1 MNVGSLVSA
10 RCWLNSVWVIAI
22 LSQGTAFAEDS
33 VLVEFDID
41 AQELGDALTEFGVQ
55 SGTEVYFVSADVAG
69 VQAPRIEG
77 KYSEIDVI
85 RQLLGS
91 SGVEYFIDGNGTLL
105 VGTAYTAGT
114 TPSQGGDSDSKNS
127 SPAPILMAQMEAEET
142 NPTPTDR
149 SENGD
154 RPKEES
160 GRGLAEYAERSGET
174 EEIIVRG
181 RNTGIQRFRD
191 DAQPYV
197 VFDATVIENSF
208 ATNVEDFLR
217 QRLPQNAIDTT
228 SRQSGNSLRSNQSQI
243 DLRGLGA
250 DQTLILLNGRRIA
263 SSSIG
268 SEFGQPDINGIPL
281 SAIER
286 IEVLPSTAS
295 GIYGGGAT
303 GGAINIVLKS
313 DYQGLSIDARYEN
326 TFDSDVSQKLVNIAG
341 GLTFEEGRSSIL
353 FSGSYSDSNALLV
366 RDRNFARQGRQLRS
380 DTIGYSDVIPG
391 YTTNIQSRDGSPLV
405 LDDGTELGSAR
416 TFVPVGYAG
425 PGLDGGVAL
434 AQNAGQFNLDL
445 ANDIFGDRSTLLGVP
460 TTYAFDISAQRR
472 FSPWLKLFVEYGQ
485 NTNEGEQLSGG
496 AQTFARIPANAPTN
510 PFQQDVEVS
519 FALPPV
525 DITRYSTTETERFVL
540 GGNVDLSR
548 GWAVNFDYGWSKSTF
563 DAEST
568 IAPFDMTSLR
578 DGVEAGVYD
587 VFRDL
592 NVFPLEI
599 DALSHQ
605 GPDEIYG
612 PVDTELSNFT
622 VRASGPLMTL
632 PAGPINVAALAER
645 RSEKI
650 EDSFFDERDDFTDDF
665 TSFYQPSRERDTYSY
680 YVEANIPI
688 IGSNN
693 RKSLARELEFQ
704 LAVRHDDYTTTNIVN
719 GDDSSIAVPNR
730 AAPVPNVEYID
741 IDQDSTDYTI
751 GLRYKPTETLL
762 VRASYATGF
771 ILPQLSA
778 LATREFDLP
787 FFIGT
792 DPRRENTPVFEFRPF
807 TFITGGNPDI
817 QPEEAESWSVGFV
830 YQPNFVDGL
839 RISVDYNQIDKTDEI
854 GGLPGDPFMWEDQF
868 PDVIVREP
876 LTPEDEALGYTGGLA
891 VAQDFRVRNLSETRI
906 KAIDF
911 QFDYD
916 VSTNSI
922 GDFHFYLIGT
932 YSEEFKIRAVEGE
945 DFTDYVGT
953 IDGPLKWRG
962 NVGID
967 YYRNDLV
974 VGWNMQYYDGRTELN
989 DFVLGSQ
996 TFHDVFARYSF
1007 NVDRFSGLS
1016 LRVGVQNLFD
1026 QEPETVPGEPGYSTF
1041 GDPRMRRY
1049 SIELSAE
1056 F

>member
-1 MNVGSLVSA
+1 MRNLKH
-10 RCWLNSVWVIAI
+10 SVISVVLLGF
-22 LSQGTAFAEDS
+22 LSPA
-33 VLVEFDID
+33 L
-41 AQELGDALTEFGVQ
+41 AQESVDVELSIAEQPLSASLREVADSFDLTIAFYSESTDGLEGPALEGEYTSEAAFD
-55 SGTEVYFVSADVAG
+55 SLLADTDLEYTFISDSSVAVRPIAAVAG
-69 VQAPRIEG
+69 
-77 KYSEIDVI
+77 
-85 RQLLGS
+85 
-91 SGVEYFIDGNGTLL
+91 
-105 VGTAYTAGT
+105 
-114 TPSQGGDSDSKNS
+114 QGGASDSKNS
-127 SPAPILMAQMEAEET
+127 RPAPILMAQMEAEET
-142 NPTPTDR
+142 NSTPTDR

-160 GRGLAEYAERSGET
+160 GRGLAEYAERSEET
-174 EEIIVRG
+174 EEIVVRG

-197 VFDATVIENSF
+197 VFEATAIENSF

-217 QRLPQNAIDTT
+217 QRLPQNAVDTT

-243 DLRGLGA
+243 DLRGMGA

-263 SSSIG
+263 SSSFG
-268 SEFGQPDINGIPL
+268 AEFGQPDINGIPL

-313 DYQGLSIDARYEN
+313 DYQGLRVDARYEN

-341 GLTFEEGRSSIL
+341 GLTFEDGKSSIL

-366 RDRNFARQGRQLRS
+366 GDRNFARQGRQLRS
-380 DTIGYSDVIPG
+380 ETIGYSDVIPG

-416 TFVPVGYAG
+416 TFVPLGYAG
-425 PGLDGGVAL
+425 PALDGGVAL

-445 ANDIFGDRSTLLGVP
+445 AQAGDRSTLIDAP
-460 TTYAFDISAQRR
+460 TTYGFDISAQRR
-472 FSPWLKLFVEYGQ
+472 FSPWLELFVEYGQ

-496 AQTFARIPANAPTN
+496 ARTFARIPADAPTN
-510 PFQQDVEVS
+510 PFLQDVEVS
-519 FALPPV
+519 FPLPPV
-525 DITRYSTTETERFVL
+525 DIARFSTTETERFVL
-540 GGNVDLSR
+540 GGNIDLSR
-548 GWAVNFDYGWSKSTF
+548 GWTVNFDYGWSKSTF

-568 IAPFDMTSLR
+568 VAPFDMTSLS

-592 NVFPLEI
+592 NAFPLGI
-599 DALSHQ
+599 DDLSHQ

-612 PVDTELSNFT
+612 PVDTELTNFT
-622 VRASGPLMTL
+622 VRASGSLFTF

-650 EDSFFDERDDFTDDF
+650 EDSFFDERNDFSDDFS
-665 TSFYQPSRERDTYSY
+665 SFYQPSRERDTYSY

-719 GDDSSIAVPNR
+719 GDDTTIAVPNR
-730 AAPVPNVEYID
+730 ATPVPSVEYID

-771 ILPQLSA
+771 ILPQLFA
-778 LATREFDLP
+778 LATQEYDLP
-787 FFIGT
+787 YFIGT
-792 DPRRENTPVFEFRPF
+792 DPRRENTFVFEFRPS
-807 TFITGGNPDI
+807 TLIAGGNPDLR
-817 QPEEAESWSVGFV
+817 PEEAESWSVGFV

-839 RISVDYNQIDKTDEI
+839 RISIDYNQIDKSDEI
-854 GGLPGDPFMWEDQF
+854 GGLPGDPFMWEDLF
-868 PDVIVREP
+868 PDVIIREP

-891 VAQDFRVRNLSETRI
+891 IAQDYRVRNLAETRI
-906 KAIDF
+906 EAIDF
-911 QFDYD
+911 QIDYD
-916 VSTNSI
+916 LPTNTI

-932 YSEEFKIRAVEGE
+932 YSEEYKIRPIEGY

-953 IDGPLKWRG
+953 IGGPLKWRG

-974 VGWNMQYYDGRTELN
+974 VGWNMQYYDGRTEFN
-989 DFVLGSQ
+989 DFVLDSQ
-996 TFHDVFARYSF
+996 TFHDVFARYNF
-1007 NVDRFSGLS
+1007 KVDRFSGLS
-1016 LRVGVQNLFD
+1016 LRVGIQNLFD